1 MLCASGCLPRSATRP
16 VAPRSLVC
24 LSMRSL
30 PVGPPAGPLKGTSAQ
45 ANASTTPSAWTL
57 RALGRSVHAV
67 TSHFVAASDN
77 STPVMPPASETSRLS
92 TNCSRIR
99 VIFRAPSALRR
110 AISFCRAADRATIR
124 LATLRQ
130 PISSMQVTAHSRMI
144 NGFFTSCARSWMR
157 VRDATSSA
165 TGAFRFCKCSRV
177 LHRLHL
183 AQGVCQADVRLQPG
197 YHAAKVKVMM
207 LAELPVA
214 TPTHTEPIPGPSHQD
229 R

>member
-1 MLCASGCLPRSATRP
+1 MLCVSGCLPRRATKP
-16 VAPRSLVC
+16 VAPRSLDR
-24 LSMRSL
+24 LDASAASR
-30 PVGPPAGPLKGTSAQ
+30 PAGRAAERKSAQ
-45 ANASTTPSAWTL
+45 ANASTTPSVWTL

-110 AISFCRAADRATIR
+110 AISFCRAAERATIR
-124 LATLRQ
+124 LATLRH

-165 TGAFRFCKCSRV
+165 TGAFRFCKCSEYCTAPPGSA
-177 LHRLHL
+177 RL
-183 AQGVCQADVRLQPG
+183 PG
-197 YHAAKVKVMM
+197 
-207 LAELPVA
+207 
-214 TPTHTEPIPGPSHQD
+214 
-229 R
+229 